1 MNRFD
6 EIVMELFN
14 VSGLVDTLAA
24 KVSADLDAS
33 EDQSNLDGL
42 ETALYAVGS
51 QIRRISRELLE
62 YDLVD

>member
-6 EIVMELFN
+6 EIVMELYN

-24 KVSADLDAS
+24 KVSSDLDAS

-42 ETALYAVGS
+42 ENALYAVGS
-51 QIRRISRELLE
+51 QIKRISRELME